1 MRLGEF
7 IRSARER
14 KGLSLR
20 DLELI
25 TGIKNPTL
33 CCIETG
39 KSASPHWRNIVKIAK
54 ALNLKLN
61 RLAECE

>member
-1 MRLGEF
+1 MRLGQF
-7 IRSARER
+7 IRLARER

-20 DLELI
+20 DLEKI
-25 TGIKNPTL
+25 TRIKNPTL

-39 KSASPHWRNIVKIAK
+39 TSKNPRWRNVVKIAK

-61 RLAECE
+61 RLAECD